1 MMYLSKAER
10 AMLESTL
17 FNLRYDMDCIG
28 QDAEMR
34 AELSAMSDKEL
45 EAAINDYLA
54 AA

>member
-1 MMYLSKAER
+1 MYLSKSER

-28 QDAEMR
+28 QAAEMR
-34 AELSAMSDKEL
+34 AELSAMTDGEL